1 MRTSTFLLCCL
12 AGLLHACANQTITQN
27 DPSPPCDRAA
37 ESGAVTRLAMIRKLQ
52 EEGHPYAALAHL
64 DGAGVKGATADHL
77 RADILRRTGQ
87 ITQARTLYQ
96 GLLTTCMVGAGHH
109 GLGLLAGEEG
119 RLTESLDHLKQARRA
134 LPVDARIRND
144 LGYALLLSGD
154 LEGAKPELL
163 TAQDL
168 DPEDRKAASN
178 LLMLFD
184 LQGDEN
190 RVAAIVQRYQIGPEE
205 LHRLR
210 SEAGQ
215 IKSSKEN
222 RP

>member
-1 MRTSTFLLCCL
+1 MRTSTFLICCI
-12 AGLLHACANQTITQN
+12 AGLLHACANQTLTQS
-27 DPSPPCDRAA
+27 DPPPLCERAD

-52 EEGHPYAALAHL
+52 EDGRPYAALAHL
-64 DGAGVKGATADHL
+64 DGSGVKGAAADLL

-87 ITQARTLYQ
+87 ITQARALYQ

-109 GLGLLAGEEG
+109 GLGILAGEEG
-119 RLTESLDHLKQARRA
+119 RLTESLDHLQQARRA

-144 LGYALLLSGD
+144 LGYALMLSGD

-178 LLMLFD
+178 LLMLFE
-184 LQGDEN
+184 LLGDET
-190 RVAAIVQRYQIGPEE
+190 RVAAIVQRYQIEPEE

-210 SEAGQ
+210 SEVGQ